1 MLGKVCKAWY
11 ARQGMLGK
19 ACKTR
24 YARQGM
30 LGKKC
35 KTRYAS
41 QSMQGKLCKARYVRQ
56 GNVYIEKKTLAII
69 SEGLHII
76 LVNNKSD
83 NFQVFTK

>member
-1 MLGKVCKAWY
+1 MLSKVCKA
-11 ARQGMLGK
+11 
-19 ACKTR
+19 R

-35 KTRYAS
+35 KARYAS

-76 LVNNKSD
+76 LVTQNSD
-83 NFQVFTK
+83 FEPEVEEPFAHER